1 MRTTLTALLLFLVA
15 AHAAA
20 ADSFDT
26 ELKRLQTILNI
37 MNQELQAEYQ
47 QMRSIQETL
56 RSNAVTPPNLQPG
69 YQGDVV
75 RYEDYVAEQR
85 NTARRDAALR
95 TQLDTIQERVK
106 QIEAEKQPILDR
118 LKELVR
124 AAPPPAPAGG
134 EAPET
139 AAPAPAATPAPA
151 TATPGIAPRATT
163 PAPPGAPSRG
173 TAASPPAPA
182 AR

>member
-1 MRTTLTALLLFLVA
+1 MRAILTALLLSLA

-26 ELKRLQTILNI
+26 ELKRLQTILSI

-56 RSNAVTPPNLQPG
+56 RSNVLTPPNLQAG

-75 RYEDYVAEQR
+75 RYDDFVAEQR
-85 NTARRDAALR
+85 NAARRDAALR
-95 TQLDTIQERVK
+95 SQLDTIHERVK

-118 LKELVR
+118 LKELVK
-124 AAPPPAPAGG
+124 AAPPPPPPAG
-134 EAPET
+134 EAPPGGANA
-139 AAPAPAATPAPA
+139 AAPAAAPAAPAYQAPAAPRGSAATPAPA
-151 TATPGIAPRATT
+151 
-163 PAPPGAPSRG
+163 PAR
-173 TAASPPAPA
+173 
-182 AR
+182 

>member
-1 MRTTLTALLLFLVA
+1 MRAILTALLLSLA

-26 ELKRLQTILNI
+26 ELKRLQTILSI

-56 RSNAVTPPNLQPG
+56 RSNVLTPPSLQPG

-75 RYEDYVAEQR
+75 RYDDFVAEQR
-85 NTARRDAALR
+85 NAARRDAALR
-95 TQLDTIQERVK
+95 SQLDVIHERVK

-118 LKELVR
+118 LKELVK
-124 AAPPPAPAGG
+124 AAPPPPPPPTAAG
-134 EAPET
+134 EASPAA
-139 AAPAPAATPAPA
+139 AAPAPAGTAAPPANRAPA
-151 TATPGIAPRATT
+151 AAP
-163 PAPPGAPSRG
+163 RG
-173 TAASPPAPA
+173 TAAAPAPA
-182 AR
+182 W

>member
-1 MRTTLTALLLFLVA
+1 MRTILTALLLSLA

-26 ELKRLQTILNI
+26 ELKRLQTILSI

-56 RSNAVTPPNLQPG
+56 RSNVLTPPNLQSG

-75 RYEDYVAEQR
+75 RYDDFVAEQR
-85 NTARRDAALR
+85 NAARRDAALR
-95 TQLDTIQERVK
+95 SQLDVIHERVK

-118 LKELVR
+118 LKELVK
-124 AAPPPAPAGG
+124 AAPPPPPPAGEPPPEGATAAAPAA
-134 EAPET
+134 APAAPAYRAPAPAPRGAA
-139 AAPAPAATPAPA
+139 AAPAPA
-151 TATPGIAPRATT
+151 R
-163 PAPPGAPSRG
+163 
-173 TAASPPAPA
+173 
-182 AR
+182 

>member
-1 MRTTLTALLLFLVA
+1 MRTILTALLLSLA

-26 ELKRLQTILNI
+26 ELKRLQTILSI

-56 RSNAVTPPNLQPG
+56 RSNVLTPPNLQAG

-75 RYEDYVAEQR
+75 RYDDFVAEQR
-85 NTARRDAALR
+85 NAARRDAALR
-95 TQLDTIQERVK
+95 SQLDVIHERVK

-118 LKELVR
+118 LKELVK
-124 AAPPPAPAGG
+124 AAPPPPPPAGEPPPEGATAVAPAT
-134 EAPET
+134 APAAPAYRAPAPAPRGAA
-139 AAPAPAATPAPA
+139 AAPAPA
-151 TATPGIAPRATT
+151 R
-163 PAPPGAPSRG
+163 
-173 TAASPPAPA
+173 
-182 AR
+182 